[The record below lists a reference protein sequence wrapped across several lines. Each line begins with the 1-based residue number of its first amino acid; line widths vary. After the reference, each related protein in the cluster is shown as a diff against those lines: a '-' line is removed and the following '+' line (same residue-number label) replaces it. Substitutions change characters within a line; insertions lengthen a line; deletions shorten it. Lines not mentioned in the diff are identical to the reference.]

1 VKIAL
6 AQIDARVGDL
16 RGNTERILSALNEAA
31 RRGAELAVFPE
42 QALGGYPALDLW
54 EERGF
59 DEANEKALASL
70 AKKVRGTAALV
81 GFVSRNQDRV
91 GKPARNSVALLHEG
105 RIVAVRHKTLLPTYD
120 VFDEARYFEPASD
133 NPVIRWKGHKLG
145 VTICEDAWAVDPS
158 SSRRLYK
165 KDPVAAQAKAGAD
178 LLINLSASPFL
189 HGKTAV
195 RRRLLAAH
203 ARRLKKP
210 LLYCNAVGGNDE
222 IVFDGGSLA
231 YDARGALRA
240 RAAFAAQ
247 DLVVVDTDSWEGA
260 AVAPEPDDVGQCAAA
275 LTLGIKDFADKC
287 GLQTAFIGLSGGI
300 DSAVVAALAVRALG
314 PERVIGVSMPSAY
327 SSAGSV
333 NDAKALA
340 ENLGIEMK
348 TVPISG
354 IYKAFLNAFGGEWGK
369 GTPDLAEQNLQ
380 ARARG
385 AILMSLSNKTP
396 RGFVLTTGNKSEIA
410 VGYCTLYGDMC
421 GALAPLADAPK
432 RLVYQLARRLNAQ
445 RVVIPRASIEKA
457 PSAELKPGQKDQD
470 DLPEYD
476 QIDDALEA
484 WVQARLSPANVA
496 RAVGDRKVAE
506 TLLDRMDWSEFK
518 RRQAPPSLKIS
529 SKAFGLGR
537 RMPIAKA
544 GWRARGSL
552 IAHARKSRPAPQK
565 PIPTRYAQ

>member
-1 VKIAL
+1 MKIAL

-16 RGNTERILSALNEAA
+16 RGNTERILNALDEAA

-42 QALGGYPALDLW
+42 QTLGGYPALDLW

-59 DEANEKALASL
+59 DDANEAALKAL

-81 GFVSRNQDRV
+81 GFVSRNRDRV
-91 GKPARNSVALLHEG
+91 GKPVRNSVALLHDG
-105 RIVAVRHKTLLPTYD
+105 KIVAVRHKTLLPTYD
-120 VFDEARYFEPASD
+120 VFDEARYFEPARD
-133 NPVIRWKGHKLG
+133 NPVIRWKGLRLG

-178 LLINLSASPFL
+178 LLLNLSASPFL

-195 RRRLLAAH
+195 RRSLLNAH
-203 ARRLKKP
+203 AKRLKKP
-210 LLYCNAVGGNDE
+210 FLYCNAVGGNDE

-231 YDARGALRA
+231 YDAKGVLRA

-247 DLVVVDTDSWEGA
+247 DLVVIDTDTWEGA
-260 AVAPEPDDVGQCAAA
+260 TIAPEPDDVGQCGEV
-275 LTLGIKDFADKC
+275 LTLGIRDFAEKC
-287 GLQTAFIGLSGGI
+287 GLQTAFLGLSGGI

-314 PERVIGVSMPSAY
+314 PHRVIGVSMPSSY
-327 SSAGSV
+327 SSSGSV
-333 NDAKALA
+333 DDAKALA
-340 ENLGIEMK
+340 KNLGIELK
-348 TVPISG
+348 TVPIAG
-354 IYKAFLNAFGGEWGK
+354 IYHAYLQAFGGDWGK

-385 AILMSLSNKTP
+385 AILMSLSNKSH
-396 RGFVLTTGNKSEIA
+396 RGFVLTTGNKSELA

-432 RLVYQLARRLNAQ
+432 RLVYQLARWLNAD
-445 RVVIPRASIEKA
+445 REMIPRASMEKA
-457 PSAELKPGQKDQD
+457 PSAELKPDQKDQD
-470 DLPEYD
+470 DLPPYD

-484 WVQARLSPANVA
+484 WVQARLSPAKIA
-496 RAVGDRKVAE
+496 RAVGDRKTAE

-529 SKAFGLGR
+529 SKAFGIGR

-544 GWRARGSL
+544 GWRVRAGL
-552 IAHARKSRPAPQK
+552 
-565 PIPTRYAQ
+565 